1 MSQNKH
7 TALSGPGPQSVN
19 RESQP
24 AAANQQRKL
33 GAGKFALLFWGL
45 PFVLLIVLLATRSS
59 CA

>member
-1 MSQNKH
+1 MSQDNR
-7 TALSGPGPQSVN
+7 TARSGLDSQSVN

-24 AAANQQRKL
+24 VVVNPSKKL